1 MAQEEEEGGG
11 EGAAGGGKGLAPG
24 YTADDRAE
32 FVFFCSEIMDCS
44 LDFRVLIAAVS
55 QVPLGAGRGAED
67 GADWVLLAPGA
78 ASTLSHVQLGE
89 QEESSLHMRW
99 GIWPSQML
107 LAAVQPPQWAVVL
120 QVYLLHLCG
129 GGEVGGQSDVA
140 IWQWADAVAC
150 SEVRPLCVSGSTGGA
165 GGHLLKSQE
174 CARQQHAVES
184 STQSRKQGA
193 VLVGDRHGCGE
204 GGCSDRLVQGTGS
217 EPRRQGQSAEQDR
230 ARASGVLLATAFRPQ
245 RDGGRCVGGRTSSR
259 TCQ

>member
-1 MAQEEEEGGG
+1 MNVLPPHWEYSLAQEEEEGGG

-55 QVPLGAGRGAED
+55 QVPLGAGPGAED

-120 QVYLLHLCG
+120 HVYLLHLCV
-129 GGEVGGQSDVA
+129 GGEVGVSLTLRFGSGRMLLHAQRCDHCASVA
-140 IWQWADAVAC
+140 AQVAQ
-150 SEVRPLCVSGSTGGA
+150 A
-165 GGHLLKSQE
+165 GI
-174 CARQQHAVES
+174 C
-184 STQSRKQGA
+184 
-193 VLVGDRHGCGE
+193 
-204 GGCSDRLVQGTGS
+204 
-217 EPRRQGQSAEQDR
+217 
-230 ARASGVLLATAFRPQ
+230 
-245 RDGGRCVGGRTSSR
+245 
-259 TCQ
+259 

>member
-1 MAQEEEEGGG
+1 MAQAPEEGGG

-55 QVPLGAGRGAED
+55 QVPLGAGPGAED

-120 QVYLLHLCG
+120 HHEDELRARSEHGAPGLG
-129 GGEVGGQSDVA
+129 VGLGSG
-140 IWQWADAVAC
+140 
-150 SEVRPLCVSGSTGGA
+150 LGSGSGLGL
-165 GGHLLKSQE
+165 G
-174 CARQQHAVES
+174 S
-184 STQSRKQGA
+184 SWVR
-193 VLVGDRHGCGE
+193 V
-204 GGCSDRLVQGTGS
+204 
-217 EPRRQGQSAEQDR
+217 
-230 ARASGVLLATAFRPQ
+230 
-245 RDGGRCVGGRTSSR
+245 
-259 TCQ
+259 

>member
-1 MAQEEEEGGG
+1 MEPDWQQVGPLNVLPPHWEYSLAQEEEEGGG

-55 QVPLGAGRGAED
+55 QVPLGAGPGAEA

-120 QVYLLHLCG
+120 HVYLLHLFG
-129 GGEVGGQSDVA
+129 GGGRGSVCRSDLA
-140 IWQWADAVAC
+140 
-150 SEVRPLCVSGSTGGA
+150 VSGRMLLHTQRCDHCASVAAQVAQA
-165 GGHLLKSQE
+165 GI
-174 CARQQHAVES
+174 C
-184 STQSRKQGA
+184 
-193 VLVGDRHGCGE
+193 
-204 GGCSDRLVQGTGS
+204 
-217 EPRRQGQSAEQDR
+217 
-230 ARASGVLLATAFRPQ
+230 
-245 RDGGRCVGGRTSSR
+245 
-259 TCQ
+259 

>member
-1 MAQEEEEGGG
+1 MEPDWQQVGPLNVLPPHWEYSLAQEEEEGGG

-120 QVYLLHLCG
+120 HVYLLHLFG
-129 GGEVGGQSDVA
+129 GGGRGSVCRSDLAVGGCCCMLRGATTVRQWQHRWRRRAFAEVA
-140 IWQWADAVAC
+140 RVRTPATC
-150 SEVRPLCVSGSTGGA
+150 SAELDTKQKTGGGA
-165 GGHLLKSQE
+165 RGGQAWVWRGGVL
-174 CARQQHAVES
+174 RQA
-184 STQSRKQGA
+184 
-193 VLVGDRHGCGE
+193 
-204 GGCSDRLVQGTGS
+204 GTGY
-217 EPRRQGQSAEQDR
+217 RFR
-230 ARASGVLLATAFRPQ
+230 AKASGTER
-245 RDGGRCVGGRTSSR
+245 
-259 TCQ
+259 